1 MVCNV
6 FDLNLN
12 PLGTVFSWIS
22 LVWDEYY
29 NALGEAQLELAYTE
43 DNAALVK
50 ANRYLSLDGS
60 AHLMLIESVEI
71 QKNRLIAYAKDALN
85 ILDKRV
91 STETVGNENGEAAIL
106 RVAGEMTPWPRFSVG
121 ANQGISDIY
130 TGQIDGGSV
139 LDYALK
145 IAQELD
151 IGLQVLFDRSAKTL
165 TLTCYKPSYDGVI
178 RYAPEWGNMGDIE
191 YTQSTLNYYNVAVVK
206 GTARSVDTSG
216 ETSESVIH
224 VITGDVAAEGAARR
238 EMYLDGSGSMEDG
251 ESLTAYQ
258 QRLARYGVQALSEQ
272 AEIDSLSFSVDSS
285 VQVGQMIGCRVAALD
300 LTVQA
305 RVMAIKLTSEHNNVT
320 REAEIGT
327 PVLLRRG

>member
-6 FDLNLN
+6 FDINLN

-29 NALGEAQLELAYTE
+29 NALGEAQLELAYTD

-50 ANRYLSLDGS
+50 ANRYLSIDGS
-60 AHLMLIESVEI
+60 DHLMLIESVEI
-71 QKNRLIAYAKDALN
+71 TGDRLIAYGKDALN

-91 STETVGNENGEAAIL
+91 STETVKNENGEAAIL
-106 RVAGEMTPWPRFSVG
+106 RVAGGMTPWPCFSVG
-121 ANQGISDIY
+121 ANQGIEGQY

-151 IGLQVLFDRSAKTL
+151 IGLQVLFDRAAKTL
-165 TLTCYKPSYDGVI
+165 TLTCYKPAYDGVI

-191 YTQSTLNYYNVAVVK
+191 YTQSTLDYANVAIVK
-206 GTARSVDTSG
+206 GTARSVDASG
-216 ETSESVIH
+216 EETESTVY
-224 VITGDVAAEGAARR
+224 VTTGDLSASGAARR
-238 EMYLDGSGSMEDG
+238 ELYLSASESMEED
-251 ESLTAYQ
+251 ESLTEYQ
-258 QRLARYGVQALSEQ
+258 NRLARYGIQKLSEQ
-272 AEIDSLSFSVDSS
+272 ASIESLSFSVDEN
-285 VQVGQMIGCRVAALD
+285 VQVGQMLGCRVASLG
-300 LTVQA
+300 LTLQA
-305 RVMAIKLTSEHNNVT
+305 RVAAVKMTSENNHTT
-320 REAEIGT
+320 REAEIGA

>member
-29 NALGEAQLELAYTE
+29 NALGEAQLELAYTK

-106 RVAGEMTPWPRFSVG
+106 RVAGEMTPWPCFSVG

-206 GTARSVDTSG
+206 GTARSVNASG
-216 ETSESVIH
+216 EETESVIH
-224 VITGDVAAEGAARR
+224 VITGDVAVEGAARR

-300 LTVQA
+300 LTVHA
-305 RVMAIKLTSEHNNVT
+305 RIMAIKLTSEHNNVT